1 MTTLVEAAPL
11 FSSQSPD
18 YYARI
23 NPDLL
28 RLLPRDARLIV
39 EVGCGSGA
47 LAAEYR
53 RCNPRA
59 RYLGID
65 CHRPAAEHAAQ
76 VMERVVLGDA
86 ASATAEQLA
95 LEPGSV

>member
-1 MTTLVEAAPL
+1 MFPTQTD
-11 FSSQSPD
+11 D

-59 RYLGID
+59 RYLGIE
-65 CHRPAAEHAAQ
+65 CHRPAAEQAAR
-76 VMERVVLGDA
+76 VMERVVLGL
-86 ASATAEQLA
+86 SLIHI
-95 LEPGSV
+95 